1 MVKIDVC
8 IETVFPELPFMERIE
23 KIAQLGFQ
31 AIEFWFW
38 DYEFD
43 GQGLNSKKK
52 DIDQIASLTKELNIE
67 INDIVVNAP
76 DGSIGGFLTKA
87 EDKDKYLERLK
98 ETIGIAHRL
107 NCKKLITCS
116 GNEIQGFSKEKQ
128 LANMIKILE
137 EASRIAAK
145 EDIVLLPEP
154 LNSRVDHQG
163 CFLTSSRIGF
173 DIIKQINSP
182 NLKLLY
188 DIYHMQIMEG
198 NISDTIKENISL
210 IGHFHAAGVPGRHEL
225 DNGELDYAFIV
236 KKIDELGYQGY
247 FGLEY
252 FPALKSEESLKKMK
266 ELIGP

>member
-8 IETVFPELPFMERIE
+8 VETVFPELPFAERI
-23 KIAQLGFQ
+23 KKVAQLGFK

-43 GQGLNSKKK
+43 GKELNPKKK
-52 DIDQIASLTKELNIE
+52 NIKQIANLMKELNIE
-67 INDIVVNAP
+67 INDLVVNSS

-98 ETIGIAHRL
+98 ETIDIAHRL

-116 GNEIQGFSKEKQ
+116 GNEVQGLSKEKQ
-128 LANMIKILE
+128 LSNIVKTLE
-137 EASRIAAK
+137 EASQIAAR
-145 EDIVLLPEP
+145 EDIVLLLEP
-154 LNSRVDHQG
+154 LNSKVDHQG
-163 CFLTSSRIGF
+163 CFLTSSKIGF
-173 DIIKQINSP
+173 EIVKKVNSS

-198 NISDTIKENISL
+198 NVLETIKENIFL
-210 IGHFHAAGVPGRHEL
+210 IGHFHLAGVPGRHEL
-225 DNGELDYAFIV
+225 DNGELNYPFII
-236 KKIDELGYQGY
+236 KKIEELGYQGY

-252 FPALKSEESLKKMK
+252 FPALESEKSLKRIKD
-266 ELIGP
+266 LIG